1 MTKSLIAA
9 LCLTFAVSPL
19 AIAAQQK
26 TDTAKPKRTLT
37 AHQQRFADCAHK
49 SKGLKRDAHN
59 KFMHDCLTGHD
70 TTSTK
75 VAAKPA
81 SHDKTKK

>member
-9 LCLTFAVSPL
+9 LCLAFAVSPL
-19 AIAAQQK
+19 AIAAQGG

-37 AHQQRFADCAHK
+37 PQQQRFADCGHK
-49 SKGLKRDAHN
+49 SKGLKGDAHK

-70 TTSTK
+70 TASTT

-81 SHDKTKK
+81 LHDKTKK